1 MKKKIFLIFIALL
14 CLPLLTYAATVDN
27 DGPVL
32 SAISYLNDL
41 TECSKGDK
49 VYLNLDVKDEVSGVS
64 NGTILYHSVDGDNY
78 FYTTIYDIN
87 NKPFIILPNTVRSD
101 TFIIYSIDLTDKAS
115 NTSRYAM
122 HNDDAIHFGE
132 TYFDFSN
139 TTLKING
146 DEITDFKPI
155 IKNIY
160 FDKTEVNGGE
170 AIKISVETDQ
180 TEILRT
186 VAVNISSISNGV
198 NRNDRLSLYYEPDT
212 GYYAAKYLA
221 PQNDG
226 NYFISSVELENDY
239 RDNYVN
245 YSLNEAVNSQTK
257 YFCEQGTINCTLATY
272 KFVVSNSQ
280 NDITA
285 PVIEKVE
292 LSKKTFSAPSLID
305 IFVTAND
312 DISGI
317 SKMSVELYKVDDT
330 GKIDLNTRK
339 NVNLSYD
346 QATGKYKTNIT
357 FDQYSI
363 SGKYVVFKVEITDN
377 AGNTSNN
384 CLNKC
389 LVTTNIDMN
398 DLKYGYFE
406 IVDEFKY
413 DVTTST
419 IAENLIEKIKS
430 ASDDAIIMIDAV
442 QNTIVP
448 KTVFD
453 TIKNTNKTIY
463 VESNGIQWIWNGK
476 DIINATKDID
486 TKLITS
492 IFYDENLGDDENY
505 ISLEFQDNGLL
516 PGKAKVRIKA
526 EYTFRYSSGYD
537 SLYVYF
543 HDGETYYET
552 ATGVGM
558 TEDGYY
564 EFEINHNS
572 VYVLSNKEV
581 PKQLV
586 SEEEYSVKE
595 SIKNNDVAEEKDIKE
610 STNNTEKEGN
620 GNNNLIIVGIVII
633 LIVIFVI
640 AILFIVRKRNKRVQ
654 L

>member
-1 MKKKIFLIFIALL
+1 MKKTFFLIFIALL
-14 CLPLLTYAATVDN
+14 CLPIFVYAVTVDN
-27 DGPVL
+27 NGPIL
-32 SAISYLNDL
+32 SSISYTDNI

-49 VYLNLDVKDEVSGVS
+49 IYLDLVVKDEVSGVS
-64 NGTILYHSVDGDNY
+64 TGMILYHSVDSNDY

-87 NKPFIILPNTVRSD
+87 DKPFVIIPNNVKSN
-101 TFIIYSIDLTDKAS
+101 TFIIYSIDLIDKAS
-115 NTSRYAM
+115 NSSRYAM
-122 HNDDAIHFGE
+122 HNDNAVHFE
-132 TYFDFSN
+132 ESYFDFSN
-139 TTLKING
+139 TLLKING
-146 DEITDFKPI
+146 DEQIEFKPI

-160 FDKTEVNGGE
+160 FDKTEVNGGDT
-170 AIKISVETDQ
+170 IKISVETDQ
-180 TEILRT
+180 TKVLRT
-186 VAVNISSISNGV
+186 VVANISSISNGV
-198 NRNDRLSLYYEPDT
+198 NINDRLNLYYEPST
-212 GYYAAKYLA
+212 GYYAAKYVA

-226 NYFISSVELENDY
+226 DYFISFVSLENDY
-239 RDNYVN
+239 RDMYVN
-245 YSLNEAVNSQTK
+245 YSLNEASNSQTK
-257 YFCEQGTINCTLATY
+257 YFCEKGTINCTLGIY

-280 NDITA
+280 NDVTA
-285 PVIEKVE
+285 PVVEQVE
-292 LSKKTFSAPSLID
+292 LSKKSFSAPSLID
-305 IFVTAND
+305 IFVTAKD

-317 SKMSVELYKVDDT
+317 SKISAELYKVDSN
-330 GKIDLNTRK
+330 GKIDLNTK
-339 NVNLSYD
+339 KVVNLSYD
-346 QATGKYKTNIT
+346 ELTKKYKANIV

-363 SGKYVVFKVEITDN
+363 SGKYVIFKIEMVDN
-377 AGNTSNN
+377 AGNTSNS

-389 LVTTNIDMN
+389 LTSTNIDMN

-419 IAENLIEKIKS
+419 IAEDLIEKIQS
-430 ASDDAIIMIDAV
+430 ASDNAIIMIDGI

-448 KTVFD
+448 KEVFD

-476 DIINATKDID
+476 DIVNETKNID

-543 HDGETYYET
+543 HDGDIYYET
-552 ATGVGM
+552 AKGIGM

-572 VYVLSNKEV
+572 VYVMSNKEV
-581 PKQLV
+581 PKELV
-586 SEEEYSVKE
+586 SDAEYNVSENTKGDN
-595 SIKNNDVAEEKDIKE
+595 SLDKNNTINEKNKDGKDNKYLFITAIII
-610 STNNTEKEGN
+610 ST
-620 GNNNLIIVGIVII
+620 II
-633 LIVIFVI
+633 LIF
-640 AILFIVRKRNKRVQ
+640 LIVLIQKKVKINRKNK